1 MKPKWMLKTAGIV
14 SAVAVSLA
22 FTGCRDTDY
31 DLGNVDKTIGIGGN
45 FESPVN
51 NSTVGICLDDVLD
64 LGENNFLKVEED
76 GNYKIDVVDDNAFVA
91 HMWVKEFS
99 VPSKTYSGT
108 YNIDLGDLVPNA
120 SPRRARGADDVVSFD
135 APMVNMDFIYE
146 YNTDQITR
154 LEYVGLDNAKLTIK
168 LAFSEGVKKCL
179 NNIQEVRFV
188 FPQCVECGKVAYQG
202 DSITLAEGNKLILHD
217 VNPANDL
224 TFVLHVKGIYLDHTY
239 GDSYMT
245 YTKGEG
251 FKFHASLG
259 IGGDVKVSDVNTG
272 EIRNAGRLE
281 VNGTATLS
289 KMNVVAARGGFTPT
303 RNFGKVG
310 GVSLRNIPSFL
321 TDDEVDLDLYNPQL
335 NIDIESDVPFATKM
349 KGAIVARD
357 SKGNIIQR
365 IDVPQFSYKANG
377 KSVISVRRR
386 SQKTGGDTTVVV
398 VSSLSDIIRHMPD
411 SIALVDLVGVGDD
424 SQTVDIELGHNYAG
438 RMVLSV
444 ASGIALAENAAV
456 VYKDEFK
463 GWNDKVKDVSFV
475 ETKSDGQKV
484 IEGYIKAIANV
495 ENIIPAYL
503 QLSAFGIDKNGNEI
517 GADRLVVTVDD
528 VIAPSKDGVTPET
541 SVVNVMLQPKD
552 NAVFQVL
559 DGVGFRVK
567 MMAKQSG
574 KTAVTGVLL
583 NAYRQTIKVT
593 SLKLQKI
600 GKIAVDL
607 N

>member
-1 MKPKWMLKTAGIV
+1 MKPKWMLTTVGIA

-76 GNYKIDVVDDNAFVA
+76 GNYKIDVVDDDAFVA

-99 VPSKTYSGT
+99 VPSKTYKGT
-108 YNIDLGDLVPNA
+108 YNIDLGDLIPNA
-120 SPRRARGADDVVSFD
+120 SPRRANRADDVVSFD
-135 APMVNMDFIYE
+135 ESMVNMDFIYE
-146 YNTDQITR
+146 YKTDQISR
-154 LEYVGLDNAKLTIK
+154 LEYV
-168 LAFSEGVKKCL
+168 
-179 NNIQEVRFV
+179 NNIQEVRFT
-188 FPQCVECGKVAYQG
+188 FPQCVECGKVAFMG
-202 DSITLAEGNKLILHD
+202 DSLTLAAGNKLILHD

-224 TFVLHVKGIYLDHTY
+224 AFVLHVKGIYLDHTY

-259 IGGDVKVSDVNTG
+259 IGGDVKVSDVNVG

-281 VNGTATLS
+281 VQGTATLS
-289 KMNVVAARGGFTPT
+289 KMNVISARGGFTPT

-310 GVSLRNIPSFL
+310 GVSLRNVPSFL
-321 TDDEVDLDLYNPQL
+321 NDDEVDLDLYNPQL
-335 NIDIESDVPFATKM
+335 NINIDSDVPFATKM
-349 KGAIVARD
+349 KGSIVAKD
-357 SKGNIIQR
+357 SKGNTIHR

-386 SQKTGGDTTVVV
+386 AQKAGGDTTVVV
-398 VSSLSDIIRHMPD
+398 VSSLSDIIRHIPD

-424 SQTVDIELGHNYAG
+424 SETVNIELGHNYAG

-463 GWNDKVKDVSFV
+463 GWNEKVKDVSFV
-475 ETKSDGQKV
+475 ETKADGQKV
-484 IEGYIKAIANV
+484 IEGYLKAIANV
-495 ENIIPAYL
+495 ENKIPAYL
-503 QLSAFGIDKNGNEI
+503 ELSAFGIDKNGNEI
-517 GADRLVVTVDD
+517 GSDRLEVTVDE
-528 VIAPSKDGVTPET
+528 VIAPSKDGVTAEP
-541 SVVNVMLQPKD
+541 SVVTVKLQPKD

-567 MMAKQSG
+567 MMAKKSG
-574 KTAVTGVLL
+574 KPAVTGVLL
-583 NAYRQTIKVT
+583 NAYKQTIKVT

-600 GKIAVDL
+600 GKIAIDL